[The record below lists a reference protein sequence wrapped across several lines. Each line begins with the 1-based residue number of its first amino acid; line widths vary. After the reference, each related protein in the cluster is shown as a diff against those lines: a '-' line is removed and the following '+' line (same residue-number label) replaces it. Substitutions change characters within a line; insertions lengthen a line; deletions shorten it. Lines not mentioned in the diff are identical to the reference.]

1 MRIGVD
7 LTEVARISNI
17 AVHPGG
23 RRIAFTDGELRHAD
37 SLGQPRRLEFLAGR
51 FCAKEAVAK
60 VLGHGLGQGLV
71 WRDIEVLSG
80 PLGAPEVRLGGGA
93 YVIAEHEGV
102 ERIDLSLSHTGGFVV
117 GVAIALLRPGPAGT
131 AY

>member
-7 LTEVARISNI
+7 LTEIARISRI
-17 AVHPGG
+17 AAHPAG
-23 RRIAFTDGELRHAD
+23 RRLAFTEAELGHAD
-37 SLGQPRRLEFLAGR
+37 TLGDKRRTEFLAGR

-60 VLGHGLGQGLV
+60 ALGHGLGQGLV

-93 YVIAEHEGV
+93 DAIAARAGI

-117 GVAIALLRPGPAGT
+117 GVAIALLRT
-131 AY
+131 ERDR

>member
-7 LTEVARISNI
+7 LTQISRISKI

-23 RRIAFTDGELRHAD
+23 RRITFTDRELKHAD
-37 SLGQPRRLEFLAGR
+37 TLGQPRRLEFLAGR

-93 YVIAEHEGV
+93 GKIAEHEGV

-117 GVAIALLRPGPAGT
+117 GVAIALLRPVRDDTG
-131 AY
+131 Y